1 MSAAPPALPAAALF
15 DWDNTLVDT
24 WPVIHDAMNATLAAM
39 GHPLWTLEETRAR
52 VRLALREAFPALF
65 GDRWLEARDIYY
77 ARFRAIHLDRLA
89 AMPGAE
95 ALLAAMAGRGIHLG
109 VVSNKS
115 GDHLR
120 REARHLGWDRYFAR
134 LVGATDAR
142 RDKPAL
148 EPVALALDGSGVASG
163 PKVWFIGDTEIDL
176 ECAHNAGCVKV
187 LVREIPPSDGEFIS
201 FPPDLYFPG
210 CRELETLVSR
220 L

>member
-1 MSAAPPALPAAALF
+1 LSAAPPALPAAALF

-95 ALLAAMAGRGIHLG
+95 ALLAAMAARGIHLG

>member
-1 MSAAPPALPAAALF
+1 MSAASPALPAAALF
-15 DWDNTLVDT
+15 DWDNTLVDS
-24 WPVIHDAMNATLAAM
+24 WPVIHDAMNVTLGAM
-39 GHPLWTLEETRAR
+39 GHPPWTPGETRAR
-52 VRLALREAFPALF
+52 VRLALREAFPAMF

-77 ARFRAIHLDRLA
+77 ARFREIHLDRLA

-95 ALLAAMAGRGIHLG
+95 ALLAAMAARGIHLG

-134 LVGATDAR
+134 IVGATDAR

-163 PKVWFIGDTEIDL
+163 PKVWFVGDTEIDL

-187 LVREIPPSDGEFIS
+187 LVRESPPSDGEFRS

>member
-1 MSAAPPALPAAALF
+1 LSAAPPALPAAALF